1 MSSIYVVMK
10 QYADINIEYITP
22 PTFEPD
28 DYYERRVSH
37 FAHLNVGRHDIVM
50 VGDSLI
56 NGCEWHEL
64 LDNPLIKNRGI
75 NSDTAEGVR
84 QRIAGLAQGSPIKI
98 FIMAGINDISHNI
111 DAPTIA
117 GTIIKSVQEIHRISP
132 TTRVYIHSLLPFD
145 STIHYASLAGKE
157 ETVREVNQILHDC
170 TEEYNYT
177 FINIYAHFVS
187 KNSYSVDLAYTN
199 DGLHLNGNGYVL
211 WRQIL
216 KPYIDE

>member
-1 MSSIYVVMK
+1 MK
-10 QYADINIEYITP
+10 QHADINIENIAA

-37 FAHLNVGRHDIVM
+37 FAYLGVDRHDIVM

-64 LDNPLIKNRGI
+64 LDNPNIKNRGI
-75 NSDTAEGVR
+75 NCDTAEGVR
-84 QRIAGLAQGSPIKI
+84 QRIAVLAQGLPNKI
-98 FIMAGINDISHNI
+98 FIMVGINDISHDI

-132 TTRVYIHSLLPFD
+132 TTRVYTHSLIPFD
-145 STIHYASLAGKE
+145 SSIHYTSLAGKE
-157 ETVREVNQILHDC
+157 NTVREVNQTLLDC
-170 TEEYNYT
+170 AEEYNYT
-177 FINIYAHFVS
+177 FINIYTHFVS
-187 KNSYSVDLAYTN
+187 ENCYKIDRAYSN
-199 DGLHLNGNGYVL
+199 DGLHLNGAGYDR
-211 WRQIL
+211 WREIL